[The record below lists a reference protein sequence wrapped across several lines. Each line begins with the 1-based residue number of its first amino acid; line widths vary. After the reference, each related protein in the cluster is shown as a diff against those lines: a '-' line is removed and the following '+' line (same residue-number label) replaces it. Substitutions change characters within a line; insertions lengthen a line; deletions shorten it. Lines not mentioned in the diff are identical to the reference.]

1 MHATFGKPISQ
12 VQATLNG
19 STRGQWTL
27 FASHRRQIEHL
38 LGQVLPERDPLLL
51 AASTAKPKLCVLGAG
66 NCNDLDLRWLI
77 ERFGQVHLFDID
89 AEALRRATTRQNV
102 AAVPAVVSHAPVDL
116 SGMTRTLDRWLLA
129 PPTDGDIE
137 EAVEIAA
144 QTPLPAAPET
154 FDVVLSPCLLSQ
166 LIAPV
171 RQCIEKRAGWQRL
184 RKAIITRH
192 LAMLME
198 LVRPGGHA
206 LFMCDVVSSDTE
218 PQLPQAP
225 PEKLEDVLQNLADRG
240 LTFRDLDPRAIIDTL
255 RQHPRLG
262 EKICPLKRTAPW
274 LWHLGPR
281 RTYLVYALLLRKR
294 QVC

>member
-1 MHATFGKPISQ
+1 MHDTFGKPVGQ
-12 VQATLNG
+12 LQATLNG

-27 FASHRRQIEHL
+27 FDSHRREIERL

-51 AASTAKPKLCVLGAG
+51 AASPVKPKLCVLGAG

-77 ERFGQVHLFDID
+77 ERFSEVHLFDID

-102 AAVPAVVSHAPVDL
+102 TAEPAVVSHAPVDL
-116 SGMTRTLDRWLLA
+116 SGLTTTLDRWLLA

-137 EAVEIAA
+137 AAVQIAA
-144 QTPLPAAPET
+144 QTPLPATPGT
-154 FDVVLSPCLLSQ
+154 FDVVVSPCLLSQ

-171 RQCIEKRAGWQRL
+171 RQRIEKRAGWQRL
-184 RKAIITRH
+184 RKTIITRH

-206 LFMCDVVSSDTE
+206 LFLCDVVSSDTE
-218 PQLPQAP
+218 PQLPQAS

-240 LTFRDLDPRAIIDTL
+240 RTFRDLDPRAIIDTL
-255 RQHPRLG
+255 RQHPRLA
-262 EKICPLKRTAPW
+262 EMICQLKRTTPW

-294 QVC
+294 EAC